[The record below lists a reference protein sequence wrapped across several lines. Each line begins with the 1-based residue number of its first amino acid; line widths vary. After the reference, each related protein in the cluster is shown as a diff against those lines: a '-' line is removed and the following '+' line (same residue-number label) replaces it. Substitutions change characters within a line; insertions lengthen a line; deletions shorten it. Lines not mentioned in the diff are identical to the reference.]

1 MSDKQKRAVA
11 LGLMLLVAAFVFIY
25 RQFDS
30 RGSSNETV
38 PPPTL
43 PSSPVPPPIN
53 DANDAAFP
61 DTTPVSA
68 AVPETPDAVVDD
80 VLMND
85 ADTTA
90 LDAEEAGE
98 AQSAQESVQTID
110 DITNT
115 YEAQPY

>member
-11 LGLMLLVAAFVFIY
+11 LGLVLLVAAFVFIY

-30 RGSSNETV
+30 RGSSSETV

-43 PSSPVPPPIN
+43 PPSPVPPPV
-53 DANDAAFP
+53 NDAAFP

-110 DITNT
+110 DITTT
-115 YEAQPY
+115 YDDQQL